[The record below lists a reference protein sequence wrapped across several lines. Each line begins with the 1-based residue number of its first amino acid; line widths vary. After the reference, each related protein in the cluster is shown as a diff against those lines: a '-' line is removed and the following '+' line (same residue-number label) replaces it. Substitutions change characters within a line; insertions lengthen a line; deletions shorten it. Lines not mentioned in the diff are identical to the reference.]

1 MTCCVIHENKKWIFC
16 LTIRFVKILNIVCLL
31 FLLICASI
39 INNTRSLNFEP
50 LYKKIHEFENYISE
64 PFLYTFLV
72 ENEISKIKNYWKIN
86 EQNILIYNNYI
97 RYNKRKEIP
106 DISIIIT
113 VYNQANCFY
122 KALRSVQNQKVE
134 NIEIIIVDDFSKDNS
149 LEIIEK
155 YQKEDNRIILL
166 KHNYNYGKI
175 KSRSDAVKLSKGKY
189 ITIIDGDDGLA
200 TRNILYNCLIIGK
213 IGNLDVI
220 EFKLAYFINKYF
232 RRIETN
238 LEPIENL
245 NNRIIYQPEL
255 KYIFIRKKKN
265 ENQWSYINRNICSK
279 LIKNEIFK
287 KLIEFIGSKYTED
300 YISIFEDTIMSVSL
314 FTLSNSYY
322 IMKEPGYY
330 RSKGECKETFTN
342 INKVK
347 CGLPEN
353 KINKRSD
360 SLKYI
365 NFLFEKFNNSIIE
378 SNFIFDEVFTMDHN
392 LILYKNS
399 KEDFLY
405 LSNLLELILRKF
417 KFLNNFQKES
427 IFALRN
433 RILLKNKYS
442 LKNNNSDI
450 Y

>member
-1 MTCCVIHENKKWIFC
+1 MTCRVIHKNKKLIFC
-16 LTIRFVKILNIVCLL
+16 LTIKFEKILNIVCLL
-31 FLLICASI
+31 FLLSCASI
-39 INNTRSLNFEP
+39 INNIRSLNFEP
-50 LYKKIHEFENYISE
+50 LYKKIHEFENYISK
-64 PFLYTFLV
+64 PFLYTFFV

-122 KALRSVQNQKVE
+122 KALRSVQNQIVE
-134 NIEIIIVDDFSKDNS
+134 NVEIIIVDDFSKDNS

-175 KSRSDAVKLSKGKY
+175 KSRSDAVKLSKGRY

-220 EFKLAYFINKYF
+220 EFKL
-232 RRIETN
+232 
-238 LEPIENL
+238 
-245 NNRIIYQPEL
+245 
-255 KYIFIRKKKN
+255 
-265 ENQWSYINRNICSK
+265 
-279 LIKNEIFK
+279 FK

-342 INKVK
+342 INEVK
-347 CGLPEN
+347 CGFPEN

-365 NFLFEKFNNSIIE
+365 NFLLEKFNNSIIE

-417 KFLNNFQKES
+417 KFLKNFQKEN
-427 IFALRN
+427 ILALRN
-433 RILLKNKYS
+433 RIILKNKYS